1 MFMKIGFIGTGVMGA
16 PMVRHLSQK
25 HIMTVYNRSLE
36 KALKLKDV
44 ATIIDRLDGR
54 MFNNDVIMTMVGNP
68 EDVKSVYDELLTH
81 CRPKT
86 ILIDFTTSSPI
97 LAAELYTIGKQREI
111 AVLDAPVT
119 GGEKGAINQSLSIMV
134 GGDMTTFETVK
145 PILALLGNQL
155 LYMGRAGQ
163 GQHAKMANQI
173 AIAGALASLAE
184 ALTYAKAH
192 QLNLD
197 QVLTYLTQGA
207 ASSYS
212 AIHYGLKMVNQDWQ
226 ATFYLKHY
234 LKDLTIALSCEPNLP
249 IVAYVKTLLEK
260 LVIEYGE
267 KGVQSIIQAYLKN

>member
-1 MFMKIGFIGTGVMGA
+1 MKIGFIGTGVMGA
-16 PMVRHLSQK
+16 PMVRNLSQK
-25 HIMTVYNRSLE
+25 HIITVYNRSLE

-44 ATIIDRLDGR
+44 ATIIDRLDAR

-68 EDVKSVYDELLTH
+68 DDVKFVYDELLTH
-81 CRPKT
+81 CQPKT

-97 LAAELYTIGKQREI
+97 LAAELYAKGKQREI

-145 PILALLGNQL
+145 PLLALLGAHL
-155 LYMGRAGQ
+155 LYMGKAGQ

-184 ALTYAKAH
+184 ALTYAKTH

-212 AIHYGLKMVNQDWQ
+212 ATHYGPKMVNQDWQ

-234 LKDLTIALSCEPNLP
+234 LKDLTIALSCDPNLP

-267 KGVQSIIQAYLKN
+267 KGVQSIIQAYLKS